1 MIESNLAQL
10 DENLRAKRQSFDKVP
25 LLDLS
30 PLVEG
35 SDTVRV
41 AKEIRWALA
50 NAGFVYIKNHG
61 VPPRLIDEA
70 FAHTRAFFD
79 LPVEEKMKLH
89 ISNSGVALRGYIQFF
104 GENTDPA
111 KTNDLKECFDIG
123 PERQTLEGPFFGPN
137 QWPTRLPGFR
147 EAVFSCH
154 EAMKDLSIKMLSG
167 IALSLDLPADF
178 FRPQMKC
185 PITIQRLLHY
195 PPQAGVVDD
204 KVIGMGA
211 HTDHGNLTILAQDS
225 VGGLQVMNRDGVWV
239 EANPIPGTFVINI
252 GELVQKLTN
261 DGYPANPHR
270 VVNISGQE
278 RYSLPFFIDADRDA
292 VIAPL
297 ESCVSDDNPPRYQP
311 VTCGEHKFARFV
323 ERFPHLHREY
333 ATALRHGPAVQRFH
347 RKTATT

>member
-1 MIESNLAQL
+1 MMESNLAQL
-10 DENLRAKRQSFDKVP
+10 DESLRAKRQSFDKVP
-25 LLDLS
+25 LVDLA
-30 PLVEG
+30 PLVDG
-35 SDTVRV
+35 SDAGRV

-61 VPPRLIDEA
+61 VPARLIDET

-79 LPVEEKMKLH
+79 LPAEEKMKLH
-89 ISNSGVALRGYIQFF
+89 ISNSGMALRGYIQFF

-123 PERQTLEGPFFGPN
+123 PERQTLVSPFFGPN
-137 QWPTRLPGFR
+137 QWPTSLPGFR
-147 EAVFSCH
+147 ETVFSCH
-154 EAMKDLSIKMLSG
+154 EAMKELSIKILSG

-178 FRPQMKC
+178 FQPQMKT

-195 PPQAGVVDD
+195 PPQTGVVDE

-211 HTDHGNLTILAQDS
+211 HTDYGNLTILAQDS

-252 GELVQKLTN
+252 GDLVQKLTN
-261 DGYPANPHR
+261 DRYLANLHR
-270 VVNISGQE
+270 VVNISGRE
-278 RYSLPFFIDADRDA
+278 RYSLPFFVDADHDA

-297 ESCVSDDNPPRYQP
+297 ESCISNDSPARYQTI
-311 VTCGEHKFARFV
+311 TCGAHKFARFV
-323 ERFPHLHREY
+323 ESFPHLHREH
-333 ATALRHGPAVQRFH
+333 ATGPTARPSGPALL
-347 RKTATT
+347 